1 MQSAKSSSSIDPRT
15 GGERRRFA
23 DATHADFDKALAGA
37 DDAARGAVLL
47 PTLPGKPELTPE
59 AAQVIKEVPG
69 YLGVPFVSPIFQ
81 ALANYPDYL
90 VPAWNRF
97 KPVIGSPEFQQ
108 AAAGLG
114 VPAGLLP
121 APEESLLTGD
131 TDIARYTITFHRL
144 LPELLLLASCWYR
157 GLTVGADPAL
167 ALDGDTLPPTDPGPR
182 GVSPEAVNLVP
193 DGTPPGDALARVYE
207 EIRALNE
214 HPRVLSY
221 YRAIGSVPGLMPQ
234 VWKRLEP
241 IARGAEY
248 AAAREQVLADAAAA
262 AARLPVPV
270 IDTAH
275 ADDVAAILALFRLC
289 LIPSLLLDTAVVL
302 ALLGENASIVIA

>member
-1 MQSAKSSSSIDPRT
+1 MQSSKSFSSVGPRT
-15 GGERRRFA
+15 EA
-23 DATHADFDKALAGA
+23 IVTTEP

-47 PTLPGKPELTPE
+47 PSLPGKPELTPE
-59 AAQVIKEVPG
+59 TAQVIEEIPG

-90 VPAWNRF
+90 APAWNRF
-97 KPVIGSPEFQQ
+97 KPVIGSPEFKQ

-121 APEESLLTGD
+121 APEESSAAGD
-131 TDIARYTITFHRL
+131 IRRYTITFHRL
-144 LPELLLLASCWYR
+144 LPEILLLASCWYR
-157 GLTVGADPAL
+157 GLTVGAPAAL
-167 ALDGDTLPPTDPGPR
+167 ALDGTSPAPADPGPR
-182 GVSPEAVNLVP
+182 GVAPEAVNIVP
-193 DGTPPGDALARVYE
+193 DGTPPDEELARVYE
-207 EIRALNE
+207 EIRAVHG

-221 YRAIGSVPGLMPQ
+221 YRAIGGRPGLMPQ
-234 VWKRLEP
+234 VWQRLEP
-241 IARGAEY
+241 IARSAEY

-275 ADDVAAILALFRLC
+275 ADEVAAVLAVFRLR

-302 ALLGENASIVIA
+302 ALLGENAAIVTT

>member
-1 MQSAKSSSSIDPRT
+1 MQSSKRSSSVGPRT
-15 GGERRRFA
+15 EAIITTEPG
-23 DATHADFDKALAGA
+23 
-37 DDAARGAVLL
+37 DAARGAVLL
-47 PTLPGKPELTPE
+47 PSLPGRPELTPE
-59 AAQVIKEVPG
+59 TAQVIEEVPG

-97 KPVIGSPEFQQ
+97 KPVIGSPEFKQ

-121 APEESLLTGD
+121 APEESSAAD
-131 TDIARYTITFHRL
+131 DIRRYTITFHRL
-144 LPELLLLASCWYR
+144 LPEILLLASCWYR
-157 GLTVGADPAL
+157 GLTAGASAAL
-167 ALDGDTLPPTDPGPR
+167 ALDGTTPDPGPR
-182 GVSPEAVNLVP
+182 GVAPEAVNIVP
-193 DGTPPGDALARVYE
+193 DGTPPGEELARVYE
-207 EIRALNE
+207 EIRAVHG

-221 YRAIGSVPGLMPQ
+221 YRAIGGFMPQ
-234 VWKRLEP
+234 VWRRLEP

-248 AAAREQVLADAAAA
+248 AAARERVLADAAAA

-275 ADDVAAILALFRLC
+275 AHEVAAVLAVFRVR

-302 ALLGENASIVIA
+302 ALVGENTAIVTT

>member
-1 MQSAKSSSSIDPRT
+1 MQSSKRSSSVGPRT
-15 GGERRRFA
+15 EAITTTEPG
-23 DATHADFDKALAGA
+23 
-37 DDAARGAVLL
+37 DAARGAVLL
-47 PTLPGKPELTPE
+47 PSLPGKPELTPE
-59 AAQVIKEVPG
+59 TAQVIEEVPG

-97 KPVIGSPEFQQ
+97 KPIIGSPEFKQ

-121 APEESLLTGD
+121 APEESLAAGD
-131 TDIARYTITFHRL
+131 IRRYTITFHRL
-144 LPELLLLASCWYR
+144 LPEILLLASCWYR
-157 GLTVGADPAL
+157 GLTVGAPATL
-167 ALDGDTLPPTDPGPR
+167 ALDGTTPDPGPR
-182 GVSPEAVNLVP
+182 GVAPEAVNIVP
-193 DGTPPGDALARVYE
+193 DGTPPGEELARVYE
-207 EIRALNE
+207 EIRAVHG

-221 YRAIGSVPGLMPQ
+221 YRAIGGFMPQ
-234 VWKRLEP
+234 VWRRLEP
-241 IARGAEY
+241 IARSAEY
-248 AAAREQVLADAAAA
+248 AEAREQVLADTAAA

-275 ADDVAAILALFRLC
+275 ADEVAAILAVFRVR

-302 ALLGENASIVIA
+302 ALLGENAAIVTT

>member
-1 MQSAKSSSSIDPRT
+1 MQSSKRSSSVGPRT
-15 GGERRRFA
+15 EAITTTEPG
-23 DATHADFDKALAGA
+23 
-37 DDAARGAVLL
+37 DAARGAVLL
-47 PTLPGKPELTPE
+47 PSLPGKPELTPE
-59 AAQVIKEVPG
+59 TAQVIEEVPG

-97 KPVIGSPEFQQ
+97 KPIIGSPEFKQ

-121 APEESLLTGD
+121 APEESLAAGD
-131 TDIARYTITFHRL
+131 TRRYTITFHRL
-144 LPELLLLASCWYR
+144 LPEILLLASCWYR
-157 GLTVGADPAL
+157 GLTVGAPATL
-167 ALDGDTLPPTDPGPR
+167 ALDGTTPDPGPR
-182 GVSPEAVNLVP
+182 GVAPEAVNIVP
-193 DGTPPGDALARVYE
+193 DGTPPGEELARVYE
-207 EIRALNE
+207 EIRTVHG

-221 YRAIGSVPGLMPQ
+221 YRAIGGFMPQ
-234 VWKRLEP
+234 VWRRLEP
-241 IARGAEY
+241 IARSAEY
-248 AAAREQVLADAAAA
+248 AEAREQVLADAAAA

-275 ADDVAAILALFRLC
+275 ADEVAAILAVFRVR

-302 ALLGENASIVIA
+302 ALLGENAAIVTT

>member
-1 MQSAKSSSSIDPRT
+1 MQSSKSSSSVGPQAEAIVTTEP
-15 GGERRRFA
+15 G
-23 DATHADFDKALAGA
+23 
-37 DDAARGAVLL
+37 DAARGAVLL
-47 PTLPGKPELTPE
+47 PSLPGKPEPTPE
-59 AAQVIKEVPG
+59 TAQVIEEVPG

-90 VPAWNRF
+90 VPAWHRF
-97 KPVIGSPEFQQ
+97 KPVIGSPEFKQ

-121 APEESLLTGD
+121 APEESLAAGD
-131 TDIARYTITFHRL
+131 DIRRYTITFHRL
-144 LPELLLLASCWYR
+144 LPEILLLASCWYR
-157 GLTVGADPAL
+157 GLTVGAPAAL
-167 ALDGDTLPPTDPGPR
+167 ALDGTAPAPADPGPR
-182 GVSPEAVNLVP
+182 GVSPEAVNIVP
-193 DGTPPGDALARVYE
+193 DGTPPGDELARVYE
-207 EIRALNE
+207 EIRAVHD

-221 YRAIGSVPGLMPQ
+221 YRAIGGRPGFMPQ
-234 VWKRLEP
+234 VWRRLEP

-275 ADDVAAILALFRLC
+275 ADEVAAILAVFRVR

-302 ALLGENASIVIA
+302 ALLGENAAIVTA

>member
-1 MQSAKSSSSIDPRT
+1 MQSSKRSSSVGPRT
-15 GGERRRFA
+15 EAITTTEPG
-23 DATHADFDKALAGA
+23 
-37 DDAARGAVLL
+37 DAARGAVLL
-47 PTLPGKPELTPE
+47 PSLPGKPELTPE
-59 AAQVIKEVPG
+59 AAQVIEEVPA

-97 KPVIGSPEFQQ
+97 KPIIGSPEFKQ

-121 APEESLLTGD
+121 APEESLTAD
-131 TDIARYTITFHRL
+131 DIRRYTITFHRL
-144 LPELLLLASCWYR
+144 LPEILLLASCWYR
-157 GLTVGADPAL
+157 GLAVGASTAL
-167 ALDGDTLPPTDPGPR
+167 ALDGTTPDPGPR
-182 GVSPEAVNLVP
+182 GVAPEAVNIVP
-193 DGTPPGDALARVYE
+193 DGTPPGEELARVYE
-207 EIRALNE
+207 EIRAVHD

-221 YRAIGSVPGLMPQ
+221 YRAIGGFMPQ
-234 VWKRLEP
+234 VWRRLEP
-241 IARGAEY
+241 IARSAEY

-275 ADDVAAILALFRLC
+275 ADEVAAILAVFRVR

-302 ALLGENASIVIA
+302 ALLGENAAIVTT